1 MILSGSIPLR
11 GRGCNRLGVTLGIG
25 RENSMCKC
33 AEVTKD
39 RTLGASVWLEHM
51 VFWIQMGTVS
61 IGVVDEEEDR
71 RDLNGLVQ
79 HANHV

>member
-1 MILSGSIPLR
+1 
-11 GRGCNRLGVTLGIG
+11 
-25 RENSMCKC
+25 MCKC